1 MKLVVCEGEDDQAV
15 IEGLARHAG
24 LKDIRVEGCRGVDNF
39 GQFLRGLPQRPEF
52 TRREV
57 SVLGIV
63 LDADRDRA
71 ACWQRIQDRVRE
83 AFHVDLAA
91 EGVFAGDRPRIGA
104 LITAVGN
111 QGTLEDVVLEA
122 VRNQPGFRCL
132 EEYFRC
138 LAAETGRPSYPA
150 KARFR
155 AWMASQADYDLRVG
169 KAASGGYLPWTS
181 AAFDSLRQFLIAL

>member
-1 MKLVVCEGEDDQAV
+1 MKFVVCEGGDDQAV

-24 LKDIRVEGCRGVDNF
+24 LKDIRVEGCGGVDNF
-39 GQFLRGLPQRPEF
+39 GQYLRGLPQRPEF

-57 SVLGIV
+57 SALGIV

-71 ACWQRIQDRVRE
+71 ARWQQIRERVRE

-91 EGVFAGDRPRIGA
+91 ESVFAGTHPKISA
-104 LITAVGN
+104 LITAVGD

-122 VRNQPGFRCL
+122 VRDQRGYRCL

-138 LAAETGRPSYPA
+138 LAAETGRPAYPA

-169 KAASGGYLPWTS
+169 KAAIAGYIPWEAPTF
-181 AAFDSLRQFLIAL
+181 AGLRAFLRAL